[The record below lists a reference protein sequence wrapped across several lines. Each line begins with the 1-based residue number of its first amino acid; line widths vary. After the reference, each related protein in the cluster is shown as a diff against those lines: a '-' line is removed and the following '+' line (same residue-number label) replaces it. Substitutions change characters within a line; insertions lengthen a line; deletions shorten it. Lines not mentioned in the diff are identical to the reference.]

1 MAILKCYDRK
11 RDITYVYE
19 SECYFDDEKG
29 KYRYKRHLIGRVDP
43 ETGETI
49 PTGSRGGYRPKK
61 EKIPQKEWAPLKP
74 GRKKK
79 NPVSDTAETE
89 QGIQDELSLAKATI
103 LQLQNQ
109 LSQSQE
115 QYLSVVKK
123 YNKLVDDISRI
134 VPAHIET

>member
-1 MAILKCYDRK
+1 MVVEPPCRTLLDFAD
-11 RDITYVYE
+11 
-19 SECYFDDEKG
+19 
-29 KYRYKRHLIGRVDP
+29 
-43 ETGETI
+43 
-49 PTGSRGGYRPKK
+49 SRGILEATDDGANGSVINR
-61 EKIPQKEWAPLKP
+61 I
-74 GRKKK
+74 
-79 NPVSDTAETE
+79 